1 MGVSTSD
8 IIFQVHDLGK
18 RYGTRVLFEG
28 VTLAFLKGARIGVIG
43 PNGMGKST
51 LLRIMAGEDQEF
63 EGQAL
68 QTPGTSVGYV
78 PQEPRLDP
86 KLTVIQNVETAVAP
100 IRALVRRYEEVSA
113 RLGEDIGEEEMNRL
127 LEQMTRLQ
135 EEIEARDGW
144 ELDRHIEQAMQALG
158 LPPSDSPVTSLSGG
172 EKRRVA
178 LCRALMQ
185 HPDLLLL
192 DEPTNHLDADTVAW
206 LERHLQ
212 DYKGT
217 VVLVTH
223 DRYFLDNVV
232 GWMLEVDRGGMRPYE
247 GNYSAYLQQ
256 RAEFYRQRQKEDD
269 ERGKVLARELEW
281 IRTNPKGRTTKSKAR
296 ISRYDELV
304 AEARKAVKD
313 ELHLHIPFTKRL
325 GDHVL
330 SVEHVSKRFG
340 DRLLFE
346 DLSFELPPG
355 AILGVVGPNGAGKT
369 TLMRLIVGQEQ
380 PDSGAVKI
388 GKTVDLCYLDQ
399 SREALQDERTVYDE
413 ITGGTDVIRVGD
425 VEMNGRAYVSRFN
438 FRGVEQSKPMKTLSG
453 GERNRVQMAKML
465 ARGGNLILLDE
476 PTNDLDL
483 PTLRELEE
491 ALLEFPGV
499 CICVTHDRFFMDR
512 IATHILAFTG
522 EDRALGEG
530 VAIEGSGD
538 ATGRVFFHPGNF
550 QSWRE
555 YYSRLREKAGLPPIE
570 AVGAHRK
577 FSGS

>member
-8 IIFQVHDLGK
+8 IAFTIQDLGK
-18 RYGTRVLFEG
+18 RHGTRVLFEG
-28 VTLAFLKGARIGVIG
+28 VTLSFLKGARIGVIG

-51 LLRIMAGEDQEF
+51 LLKIMAGVDREY
-63 EGQAL
+63 EGTILPA
-68 QTPGTSVGYV
+68 PGLTVAYV
-78 PQEPRLDP
+78 PQEPSLDP
-86 KLTVIQNVETAVAP
+86 ALSVLENVERAVEP
-100 IRALVRRYEEVSA
+100 IRALVRDYEEVSA
-113 RLGEDIGEEEMNRL
+113 RLGEELGEDEMSKL
-127 LEQMTRLQ
+127 LDKMTRLQ

-158 LPPSDSPVTSLSGG
+158 LPPSDSPVAHLSGG

-178 LCRALMQ
+178 LCRALME
-185 HPDLLLL
+185 HPDMLLL

-206 LERHLQ
+206 LERHLAA
-212 DYKGT
+212 YTGT
-217 VVLVTH
+217 VIVVTH

-232 GWMLEVDRGGMRPYE
+232 QWMLEVDRGTMRPYE
-247 GNYSAYLQQ
+247 GNYSSYLDQ
-256 RAEFYRQRQKEDD
+256 RREFYRQRQKEDD
-269 ERGKVLARELEW
+269 ERAKQITRELDW

-304 AEARKAVKD
+304 REARKAVQD

-325 GDHVL
+325 GDQVL
-330 SVEHVSKRFG
+330 ELQGVSKSFEGRT
-340 DRLLFE
+340 LFE

-355 AILGVVGPNGAGKT
+355 AILGVVGPNGTGKT
-369 TLMRLIVGQEQ
+369 TLMRILVGQEA
-380 PDSGAVKI
+380 PDAGAVKI
-388 GKTVDLCYLDQ
+388 GATVDLCYLDQ
-399 SREALQDERTVYDE
+399 SREALRDERTVYEE

-438 FRGVEQSKPMKTLSG
+438 FRGAEQSKLMGTLSG

-465 ARGGNLILLDE
+465 ARGGNLIILDE

-499 CICVTHDRFFMDR
+499 CICVTHDRFFLDR

-522 EDRALGEG
+522 EGRALGAG
-530 VAIEGSGD
+530 VAMEGRGD
-538 ATGRVFFHPGNF
+538 ATGSVFFHPGNF
-550 QSWRE
+550 ESWRE
-555 YYSRLREKAGLPPIE
+555 HYAALREKAGLPPIE

>member
-18 RYGTRVLFEG
+18 RYGTRILFEG

-51 LLRIMAGEDQEF
+51 LLRIMAGEDKEF
-63 EGQAL
+63 EGTAIA
-68 QTPGTSVGYV
+68 TPGMSVGYV

-158 LPPSDSPVTSLSGG
+158 LPPADSPVTSLSGG

-232 GWMLEVDRGGMRPYE
+232 GWMLEVDRGGMKPYE
-247 GNYSAYLQQ
+247 GNYSSYLQQ

-269 ERGKVLARELEW
+269 ERAKLLARELEW

-325 GDHVL
+325 GDQVL
-330 SVEHVSKRFG
+330 AVEHVSKRYG
-340 DRLLFE
+340 ERLLFE

-369 TLMRLIVGQEQ
+369 TLMRLIVGQER
-380 PDSGAVKI
+380 PDAGTVKV
-388 GKTVDLCYLDQ
+388 GPTVDLCYLDQ
-399 SREALQDERTVYDE
+399 SREALKDERTVYDE
-413 ITGGTDVIRVGD
+413 ITGGTDVIRVGE

-555 YYSRLREKAGLPPIE
+555 YYGKLREKAGLPPIE

>member
-8 IIFQVHDLGK
+8 IAFQIQDLGK
-18 RYGTRVLFEG
+18 RHGARILFEG
-28 VTLAFLKGARIGVIG
+28 VSLSFLKGARIGVIG
-43 PNGMGKST
+43 PNGMGKSS
-51 LLRIMAGEDQEF
+51 LLRIMAGQDKDF
-63 EGQAL
+63 EGQILPA
-68 QTPGTSVGYV
+68 PGLTVGYV
-78 PQEPRLDP
+78 PQEPKLDES
-86 KLTVIQNVETAVAP
+86 LTVAQNVEKAVEP
-100 IRALVRRYEEVSA
+100 IRAMVREYEEVSA
-113 RLGEDIGEEEMNRL
+113 RLGEDLPEAEMTRL
-127 LEQMTRLQ
+127 MEKMTRLQ
-135 EEIEARDGW
+135 EELEARDGW

-158 LPPSDSPVTSLSGG
+158 LPEADSGVKHLSGG
-172 EKRRVA
+172 ERRRVA
-178 LCRALMQ
+178 LCRALME

-206 LERHLQ
+206 LEKHLQ

-217 VVLVTH
+217 LILVTH

-232 GWMLEVDRGGMRPYE
+232 GWMLEIDRGQFRPYK
-247 GNYSAYLQQ
+247 GNYSDYLEQ
-256 RAEFYRQRQKEDD
+256 RQEFYRQRQKEDD
-269 ERGKVLARELEW
+269 ERGKLIARELEW

-304 AEARKAVKD
+304 RDARRAVVD
-313 ELHLHIPFTKRL
+313 ELHLHIPFTRKL
-325 GDHVL
+325 GDRVL
-330 SVEHVSKRFG
+330 EVEGVSKRFG
-340 DRLLFE
+340 DRVLFE

-369 TLMRLIVGQEQ
+369 TLVKMMVGQVK
-380 PDSGAVKI
+380 PDAGRVKV
-388 GKTVDLCYLDQ
+388 GPTVDLCYLDQ
-399 SREALQDERTVYDE
+399 SRESLKDTNTVYDE
-413 ITGGTDVIRVGD
+413 ITGGSDMLRVGD
-425 VEMNGRAYVSRFN
+425 IEMNGRAYVSRFN
-438 FRGVEQSKPMKTLSG
+438 FRGEQQSKPMSTLSG
-453 GERNRVQMAKML
+453 GERNRVLMAKML
-465 ARGGNLILLDE
+465 ARGGNCVLLDE

-499 CICVTHDRFFMDR
+499 VICVTHDRFFMDR

-538 ATGRVFFHPGNF
+538 GTGRVFFHPGNY

-555 YYSRLREKAGLPPIE
+555 YYATLREKAGLPPIE

-577 FSGS
+577 FRGS